1 MANKRFEM
9 YQYRQILVRMRMG
22 ESNRAIAQSGL
33 MGRKK
38 AQKLRDTALEHGWLD
53 KLNPLPD
60 NAQLAT
66 VLNVTVHTP
75 SSSVSSVLPHA
86 GKVNKWIESGVQG
99 STIHQKLVD
108 SYGFTGSYWAVN
120 RYIKSV
126 IASEPGK
133 VSTVMEFDP
142 GDAVQV
148 DFGSGPLMVDT
159 RTGELRKTWV
169 FVMTLAWSR
178 HMYGEFIWDQSVATW
193 LSCHRRA
200 FEWFNG
206 VPKRVV
212 IDNPKCAI
220 TKACYH
226 DPDVQRA
233 YAECA
238 EGYGFL
244 IAPCPV
250 RDPQKKGRVES
261 NVKYIKNAFVPLKE
275 FRSLSDANAQLK
287 EWLVSV
293 AGNRKHGT
301 TRLYPLTQFKE
312 VEQELLKPLPEVPRR
327 KQYGRKQKS
336 TVMGMYSS
344 NSAVTRCLI
353 HSFAKRYGYAR
364 AIPPCVFISN
374 TNSKLLTVDYAT
386 KAVVQR
392 CQSINHLR
400 RKPTTCK
407 ILNTV

>member
-1 MANKRFEM
+1 MSTFLDKEIRMANKRFEM
-9 YQYRQILVRMRMG
+9 YQYRQILVQMRMG

-86 GKVNKWIESGVQG
+86 EKVNKWIESGVQG
-99 STIHQKLVD
+99 STIHQKLVNR
-108 SYGFTGSYWAVN
+108 YGFTGSYWAVN
-120 RYIKSV
+120 CYIKSV

-148 DFGSGPLMVDT
+148 DFGSGPL
-159 RTGELRKTWV
+159 RKTWV

-178 HMYGEFIWDQSVATW
+178 HMYAEFIWDQSTATC

-206 VPKRVV
+206 VPKRVI
-212 IDNPKCAI
+212 IDNAKCAI

-250 RDPQKKGRVES
+250 RDPQKKGRIES

-275 FRSLSDANAQLK
+275 FRSLSDANTQLK

-301 TRLYPLTQFKE
+301 TRLYPLT
-312 VEQELLKPLPEVPRR
+312 
-327 KQYGRKQKS
+327 
-336 TVMGMYSS
+336 
-344 NSAVTRCLI
+344 
-353 HSFAKRYGYAR
+353 
-364 AIPPCVFISN
+364 
-374 TNSKLLTVDYAT
+374 
-386 KAVVQR
+386 
-392 CQSINHLR
+392 
-400 RKPTTCK
+400 
-407 ILNTV
+407 